1 LEKGG
6 GRQVVVK
13 PAFCDDGSGSVASPG
28 RLSGTTRL
36 HNFVEIVREKE
47 YSFSK
52 YLLAR
57 LLSTAGRGE
66 RGSRGFRLV

>member
-1 LEKGG
+1 VLLHRGVYQELQTLPVG
-6 GRQVVVK
+6 
-13 PAFCDDGSGSVASPG
+13 
-28 RLSGTTRL
+28 L
-36 HNFVEIVREKE
+36 HNFVEIVTEKE